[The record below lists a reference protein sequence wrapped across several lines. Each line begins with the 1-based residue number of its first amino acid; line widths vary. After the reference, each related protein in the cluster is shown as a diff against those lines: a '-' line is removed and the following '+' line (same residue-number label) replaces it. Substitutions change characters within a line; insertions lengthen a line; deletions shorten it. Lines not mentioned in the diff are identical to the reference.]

1 MQTMSLLLYQDIN
14 FATACPFSMAV
25 TNLQFLN
32 LKLFS
37 DQQQKGVRVEQ
48 QWNGMQMKAVV
59 AAAATKESALNEERT
74 ALEARLQGN
83 TAACAALE
91 TKVIAMTLIHAF
103 PFGQA
108 VEGKLIFL
116 AEQPLK
122 GALLS

>member
-1 MQTMSLLLYQDIN
+1 
-14 FATACPFSMAV
+14 MAV
-25 TNLQFLN
+25 TNLQFLK

-48 QWNGMQMKAVV
+48 QWNGMQMQAVV
-59 AAAATKESALNEERT
+59 AAGATKESALNEERA

-91 TKVIAMTLIHAF
+91 TKVTAMTLIHVF
-103 PFGQA
+103 SFGQA

-116 AEQPLK
+116 AGQRLK
-122 GALLS
+122 GGLLS